1 MAELASPIL
10 GGINNA
16 RGMVSPRQMSG
27 AIEVERQQER
37 QQLMSS
43 VSNLVGGLN
52 IRLDRITGQMVGLSQ
67 SLQTVSA
74 TVAQNSFLERQKEAI
89 EQERE
94 RRIAEQQLRE
104 GQEALVERKIENA
117 TVAPAQK
124 AAVKAQS
131 SLSRLMGFFTLLLTG
146 WLAPKIIGGIT
157 SAVKFT
163 TDALVGVRTQVGKA
177 FTLAGNIFR
186 NIYTGLAGILGSITR
201 TTSRVAQSI
210 ANGIFKYPFQVI
222 RNVVQGTIDKIKN
235 IVRPGSA
242 NPPAA
247 AAAPAAT
254 SGIAATPSAQIGQAF
269 RAVGNLFSNP
279 FVQGTAGTAANIA
292 SGVPAGQAVT
302 GAGTAI
308 AGVTALSKI
317 PFLPLPLKIL
327 GGFALY
333 NPLNKL
339 GQDLFSK
346 TSDSMSGFNLPEG
359 TLDMS
364 RFGLPGTSDA
374 SSTVQAN
381 VQSAATPPLMRAQ
394 NLGPTPEAETN
405 VIVTAGQQQQPRN
418 VPANMNPVANNIP
431 VISSSNPDNFY
442 VYYSMANYNVVT

>member
-27 AIEVERQQER
+27 AAEMERQVER

-52 IRLDRITGQMVGLSQ
+52 IRLDRITIQMVDLSR

-74 TVAQNSFLERQKEAI
+74 SVTQNSFLERQKEAI

-146 WLAPKIIGGIT
+146 WLAPKVIGGIT

-163 TDALVGVRTQVGKA
+163 TDALNGVKTQVGKG
-177 FTLAGNIFR
+177 FNLAGNVFK
-186 NIYTGLAGILGSITR
+186 NIYTGLANIVGSITR
-201 TTSRVAQSI
+201 TTARISQAI
-210 ANGIFKYPFQVI
+210 ANGLFKYPFQVV
-222 RNVVQGTIDKIKN
+222 RNAAQGTIDKIRN

-242 NPPAA
+242 NPTTPA
-247 AAAPAAT
+247 P
-254 SGIAATPSAQIGQAF
+254 SGLRPPSEILGDIGKKITGFLTGVPGQMAIGTG
-269 RAVGNLFSNP
+269 ANL
-279 FVQGTAGTAANIA
+279 A
-292 SGVPAGQAVT
+292 SGVSPTQALAGA
-302 GAGTAI
+302 AF
-308 AGVTALSKI
+308 GVGGLGLLGKGLN
-317 PFLPLPLKIL
+317 FLPPPLKLATTLGIGIL
-327 GGFALY
+327 TY
-333 NPLNKL
+333 PTLNKI
-339 GQDLFSK
+339 GQNAAGSFSNMMNV
-346 TSDSMSGFNLPEG
+346 DFNIKSI
-359 TLDMS
+359 LDQAS
-364 RFGLPGTSDA
+364 TTTSDA
-374 SSTVQAN
+374 AATIKAN
-381 VQSAATPPLMRAQ
+381 VQTTPTPALVRAQ
-394 NLGPTPEAETN
+394 NLGPAPEPETN
-405 VIVTAGQQQQPRN
+405 VVVTAGQQQQSRD
-418 VPANMNPVANNIP
+418 VPANMNPSANSIP
-431 VISSSNPDNFY
+431 NISSSNPDNFY
-442 VYYSMANYNVVT
+442 VYYSMANYNVVA

>member
-27 AIEVERQQER
+27 AAEIERQQER

-74 TVAQNSFLERQKEAI
+74 SVTQNSFLERQKEAI

-146 WLAPKIIGGIT
+146 WLAPKIIGGIA

-163 TDALVGVRTQVGKA
+163 TDALTGVKNQVGKGFA
-177 FTLAGNIFR
+177 LAGNVFK
-186 NIYTGLAGILGSITR
+186 NIYTGLSGIVGSIAR
-201 TTSRVAQSI
+201 TTSRVSQSI
-210 ANGIFKYPFQVI
+210 ANGLFKYPFQVV
-222 RNVVQGTIDKIKN
+222 RNVAQGTIDKIRN
-235 IVRPGSA
+235 IVRPGVT
-242 NPPAA
+242 NPP
-247 AAAPAAT
+247 PT
-254 SGIAATPSAQIGQAF
+254 TTTPPGGIQNTPSSRMIRF
-269 RAVGNLFSNP
+269 FGNIFGNP
-279 FVQGTAGTAANIA
+279 VAQGTAGTAANIT
-292 SGVPAGQAVT
+292 SGVPLGPALT
-302 GAGTAI
+302 GAAF
-308 AGVTALSKI
+308 GVGALGLLGKGAN
-317 PFLPLPLKIL
+317 FLPLPPWLKLAATL
-327 GGFALY
+327 GAGVLAY
-333 NPLNKL
+333 PTLNKL
-339 GQDLFSK
+339 GQNAAASFPNMMNLDFNIKPMLDQDTK
-346 TSDSMSGFNLPEG
+346 T
-359 TLDMS
+359 
-364 RFGLPGTSDA
+364 TSDA
-374 SSTVQAN
+374 AATIQAN
-381 VQSAATPPLMRAQ
+381 VQTTPTATLVRAQ
-394 NLGPTPEAETN
+394 NLGPAPEPETN
-405 VIVTAGQQQQPRN
+405 VIVTAGQQQQPRD

-431 VISSSNPDNFY
+431 IISSSNPDNFY
-442 VYYSMANYNVVT
+442 VYYSMANYNVVA

>member
-27 AIEVERQQER
+27 AIEIERQQER

-67 SLQTVSA
+67 SLQTVST

-104 GQEALVERKIENA
+104 GQEALVERRIENA

-146 WLAPKIIGGIT
+146 WLAPKVIGGIT

-163 TDALVGVRTQVGKA
+163 TDALNGVKTQVGKG
-177 FTLAGNIFR
+177 FNLAGNVFR
-186 NIYTGLAGILGSITR
+186 NIYTGLANIVGSITR
-201 TTSRVAQSI
+201 TTSRISQAI
-210 ANGIFKYPFQVI
+210 ANGLFKYPFQV
-222 RNVVQGTIDKIKN
+222 VKSAAQGAIDKIRN

-247 AAAPAAT
+247 APPAAT
-254 SGIAATPSAQIGQAF
+254 SGLPSNNIF
-269 RAVGNLFSNP
+269 NTIKRFSGLLTNP
-279 FVQGTAGTAANIA
+279 FAQGTIGTAANLS
-292 SGVPAGQAVT
+292 SGVPFGSALT
-302 GAGTAI
+302 GAAFGI
-308 AGVTALSKI
+308 GGIGLAGKALNFLPAPFKI
-317 PFLPLPLKIL
+317 PVMIGL
-327 GGFALY
+327 GVLGY
-333 NPLNKL
+333 QPLNKM
-339 GQDLFSK
+339 GQNIAGNFSNVMNLNLFSDAEQ
-346 TSDSMSGFNLPEG
+346 TPQ
-359 TLDMS
+359 T
-364 RFGLPGTSDA
+364 TSDA
-374 SSTVQAN
+374 AATISAN
-381 VQSAATPPLMRAQ
+381 VQAAPTTSLTRAQ
-394 NLGPTPEAETN
+394 NLGPAPEPETN
-405 VIVTAGQQQQPRN
+405 VIVTAGQQQQPRD
-418 VPANMNPVANNIP
+418 VPANMNPVANEIP
-431 VISSSNPDNFY
+431 NISSSNPDNFY
-442 VYYSMANYNVVT
+442 VYYSMANYNVVA

>member
-27 AIEVERQQER
+27 AIEIERQQER

-67 SLQTVSA
+67 SLQTVST

-104 GQEALVERKIENA
+104 GQEALVERRIENA

-146 WLAPKIIGGIT
+146 WLAPKVIGGIT

-163 TDALVGVRTQVGKA
+163 TDALNGVKTQVGKG
-177 FTLAGNIFR
+177 FNLAGNVFR
-186 NIYTGLAGILGSITR
+186 NIYTGLANIVGSITR
-201 TTSRVAQSI
+201 TTSRISQAI
-210 ANGIFKYPFQVI
+210 ANGLFKYPFQV
-222 RNVVQGTIDKIKN
+222 VKSAAQGAIDKIRN

-247 AAAPAAT
+247 APPAAT
-254 SGIAATPSAQIGQAF
+254 SGIAATPSSQMGQMF
-269 RAVGNLFSNP
+269 KAVGNLFQNP

-292 SGVPAGQAVT
+292 SGVPAGQAVM
-302 GAGTAI
+302 GAGTAV
-308 AGVTALSKI
+308 AGLTAFSKM

-333 NPLNKL
+333 SPLNNL

-346 TSDSMSGFNLPEG
+346 ASGAMTGFNLPEG
-359 TLDMS
+359 ALDMS
-364 RFGLPGTSDA
+364 RFGMDSMSNA
-374 SSTVQAN
+374 AATVQAT
-381 VQSAATPPLMRAQ
+381 VQTAATPALVRAQ
-394 NLGPTPEAETN
+394 NLGPAPEPETN
-405 VIVTAGQQQQPRN
+405 VIVTAGQQQQPRD
-418 VPANMNPVANNIP
+418 VPANMNPVANEIPNIP
-431 VISSSNPDNFY
+431 SSNPDNFY
-442 VYYSMANYNVVT
+442 VYYSMANYNVVA

>member
-10 GGINNA
+10 GGINSA

-27 AIEVERQQER
+27 AIEIERQQER

-74 TVAQNSFLERQKEAI
+74 SVTQNSFLERQKEAI

-94 RRIAEQQLRE
+94 RRVAEQQLRE

-131 SLSRLMGFFTLLLTG
+131 SLTRLMGFFTLLLTG
-146 WLAPKIIGGIT
+146 WLAPKVIGGIT

-163 TDALVGVRTQVGKA
+163 TDALNGVKNQVGKG
-177 FTLAGNIFR
+177 FNLAGNVFR
-186 NIYTGLAGILGSITR
+186 NIYTGLAGIVGSITR
-201 TTSRVAQSI
+201 TTSRISQAI
-210 ANGIFKYPFQVI
+210 ANGLFKYPFQVVK
-222 RNVVQGTIDKIKN
+222 NAAQGTIDNIRN
-235 IVRPGSA
+235 IVRPGTT
-242 NPPAA
+242 NPPPPAA
-247 AAAPAAT
+247 APT
-254 SGIAATPSAQIGQAF
+254 SGIAATPSSQMGQML
-269 RAVGNLFSNP
+269 RSVGNLFQNP

-292 SGVPAGQAVT
+292 SGVPAGQAVM
-302 GAGTAI
+302 GAGTAV
-308 AGVTALSKI
+308 AGLTALSKI
-317 PFLPLPLKIL
+317 PFLPLPLKLL

-333 NPLNKL
+333 SPLNNL
-339 GQDLFSK
+339 GQDLFNKVSG
-346 TSDSMSGFNLPEG
+346 TMSGFNLPEG
-359 TLDMS
+359 ALDTS
-364 RFGLPGTSDA
+364 RYTMTGMSDA
-374 SSTVQAN
+374 AATVQAN
-381 VQSAATPPLMRAQ
+381 VQTTAAPALVRAQ
-394 NLGPTPEAETN
+394 NLGPAPEPETT
-405 VIVTAGQQQQPRN
+405 VVVTAGQQQQPRD

-431 VISSSNPDNFY
+431 SISSSNPDNFY
-442 VYYSMANYNVVT
+442 VYYSMANYNVVA

>member
-27 AIEVERQQER
+27 AIEVERQQEK

-74 TVAQNSFLERQKEAI
+74 SVTQNSFLERQKEAI

-131 SLSRLMGFFTLLLTG
+131 SLTRLMSFFTLLLTG
-146 WLAPKIIGGIT
+146 WLAPKIIGGIA

-163 TDALVGVRTQVGKA
+163 TDALIGVKNQAGKA

-186 NIYTGLAGILGSITR
+186 NIYTGLANILGSITR

-210 ANGIFKYPFQVI
+210 ANGLFKYPFQVV
-222 RNVVQGTIDKIKN
+222 RNAVQGTIDKIKN
-235 IVRPGSA
+235 IVRPGPTNTS
-242 NPPAA
+242 PT
-247 AAAPAAT
+247 APAAPT
-254 SGIAATPSAQIGQAF
+254 TGIASTPSAQIGKAF
-269 RAVGNLFSNP
+269 QAVGNLFSNP
-279 FVQGTAGTAANIA
+279 FVQGTAGTAANMA
-292 SGVPAGQAVT
+292 SGVPAGQAIT
-302 GAGTAI
+302 GAGTAV
-308 AGVTALSKI
+308 AGLTALARS
-317 PFLPLPLKIL
+317 PFLPGPLKLL
-327 GGFALY
+327 GGLALY
-333 NPLNKL
+333 NPLNNL
-339 GQDLFSK
+339 GQDLFNKASGA
-346 TSDSMSGFNLPEG
+346 MSGFNLPEG
-359 TLDMS
+359 SLDMS
-364 RFGLPGTSDA
+364 RFGLPGASDA
-374 SSTVQAN
+374 ATTVQAN
-381 VQSAATPPLMRAQ
+381 VQAAATPPLIRAQ
-394 NLGPTPEAETN
+394 NLGPAPEAETN

-431 VISSSNPDNFY
+431 SISSSNPDNFY